1 MKFPYVRHL
10 VDPSP
15 NHPDGI
21 LWRPEV
27 PLQVIAGGNE
37 LTILALVD
45 SGSDLTL
52 LPRSVAELP
61 VAELLGLSLS
71 SARSTQVGGLAGDTY
86 STPIATVEF
95 ELSDHADVVR
105 WKAVVG
111 FFDFPDECA
120 AGVLG
125 HASGLENFTAIFDGD
140 MREIDLAPNRRIVST

>member
-15 NHPDGI
+15 NHPDGN

-27 PLQVIAGGNE
+27 PLRVFAGGNE
-37 LTILALVD
+37 PTILALVD

-52 LPRSVAELP
+52 LPHSVAD
-61 VAELLGLSLS
+61 LLGLSLS
-71 SARSTQVGGLAGDTY
+71 SAQSTQIGGLAGDTY

-95 ELSDHADVVR
+95 EMSDRVVAVR
-105 WKAVVG
+105 WQAVVG
-111 FFDFPDECA
+111 FFDFPDEYA

-125 HASGLENFTAIFDGD
+125 HAGGFRFFHCS
-140 MREIDLAPNRRIVST
+140 S